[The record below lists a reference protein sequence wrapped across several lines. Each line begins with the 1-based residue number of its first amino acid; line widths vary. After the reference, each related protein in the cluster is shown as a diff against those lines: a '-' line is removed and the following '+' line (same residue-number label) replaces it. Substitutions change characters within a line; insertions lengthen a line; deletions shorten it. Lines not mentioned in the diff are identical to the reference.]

1 MTQIR
6 IEGEVS
12 SPQDFSFAD
21 LTRLPGQV
29 GEIGQFVPGWDG
41 DVRLWAL
48 LDRVGPKDGVRHE
61 RVIQSTGRRHIPAF
75 QYMTLES
82 SDGTFSASLPVASV
96 QDAIVAYR
104 LGDGPLPA
112 KKGGPFRFFIPNVEE
127 CAVGELDAGTNVKFL
142 ACLRLNQKPGR
153 DVRPSSPASHQHH
166 HEQPG
171 HERLP
176 RD

>member
-1 MTQIR
+1 MTQLR

-21 LTRLPGQV
+21 LTRLPSQV

-61 RVIQSTGRRHIPAF
+61 RVIQLTGRRHIPAL

-112 KKGGPFRFFIPNVEE
+112 KKAGRFAFLFPTLRN
-127 CAVGELDAGTNVKFL
+127 ARLASLTPAPTSNFSL
-142 ACLRLNQKPGR
+142 AC
-153 DVRPSSPASHQHH
+153 A
-166 HEQPG
+166 
-171 HERLP
+171 
-176 RD
+176 